1 MPVQRQLPVAPGTY
15 GEGRESSIAS
25 ACRDRDAV
33 AMPVVRT
40 TQPAN
45 DTKRRDYRQRTKD
58 HRARGLADQQTSG
71 HELRAVGHEWDRP
84 EAGTAPVEQ
93 CGKHWIA
100 EIVEGGICDKQRAG
114 EENPAASQEQNR

>member
-1 MPVQRQLPVAPGTY
+1 MPVQRQVPVVPGTY
-15 GEGRESSIAS
+15 GEGRESGIAG

-45 DTKRRDYRQRTKD
+45 DTKRRDYRQRTKG

-71 HELRAVGHEWDRP
+71 HELRAEINGENRHFSTFDFSG
-84 EAGTAPVEQ
+84 ASATS
-93 CGKHWIA
+93 A
-100 EIVEGGICDKQRAG
+100 E
-114 EENPAASQEQNR
+114 